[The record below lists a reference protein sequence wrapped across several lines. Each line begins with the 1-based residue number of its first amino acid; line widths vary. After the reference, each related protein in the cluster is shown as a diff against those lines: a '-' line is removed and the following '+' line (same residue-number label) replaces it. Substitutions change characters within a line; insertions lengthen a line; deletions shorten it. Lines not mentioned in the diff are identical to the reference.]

1 MNLRKLLQKAIN
13 RPANFRFG
21 EFVTLVQGLGF
32 RQQRTTG
39 GHHIF
44 VHPNVPVPVN
54 LQNVGG
60 KAKPYQVRQVL
71 KLVER
76 YNLAPAG
83 E

>member
-1 MNLRKLLQKAIN
+1 MNVRKLLRKAAAS
-13 RPANFRFG
+13 PANLRFG

-32 RQQRTTG
+32 RHSRTSG

-44 VHPNVPVPVN
+44 VHPDVPVPAN

-76 YNLAPAG
+76 YNLLADA